1 MRKKEKITCVPP
13 IESVIRTVR
22 GHKVLLDEDLALI
35 YGIATKFLNRAVK
48 RNAGRFPEDFVFQLT
63 AEESIALRCQN
74 GTSNHGRGGRRY
86 LPYVFTEYGAIMAAN
101 VLNSRR
107 AVQLS
112 VFVVR
117 AFIKMREQ
125 LLNRAEMEK
134 RLTDIEKTLLSHDT
148 ALRNLYQKIRPL
160 LLPPPDPPRKRIG
173 FQAYP
178 SEPGNQSHIKGYV
191 VKAERKSK

>member
-1 MRKKEKITCVPP
+1 M
-13 IESVIRTVR
+13 
-22 GHKVLLDEDLALI
+22 LLDADLAFI

-63 AEESIALRCQN
+63 VEESTALRCQN

-134 RLTDIEKTLLSHDT
+134 RLTDIEKTLLSHNT
-148 ALRNLYQKIRPL
+148 ALRDLYQKIRPL
-160 LLPPPDPPRKRIG
+160 LLPPPEPLRKQIG
-173 FQAYP
+173 FQAYL
-178 SEPGNQSHIKGYV
+178 SGPGNQSHVKGHV
-191 VKAERKSK
+191 VNAKRKSK